1 MYTSIFTC
9 APLLSVAHAH
19 GVILAAQGI
28 AGSPASV
35 GFKVDDAIA
44 RNCTG
49 ISPCQQD
56 TTIIRDSE
64 ITANI
69 VNECGRTELSGNI
82 DVGEN
87 TENALAANKVTMV
100 KAGTKLTVTIHQVN
114 ADGAG
119 PYTCDLD
126 ETSNAGI
133 ISQNLSV
140 TNNVPGVNGLS
151 QAKTQD
157 FNITVQMPDKLACNG
172 ASTGNIC
179 TVRCRNNAV
188 AGPFGGCFPVMQV
201 DVAATNN
208 SANQI
213 TTAQTLAGI
222 DAQVQQNNVDLP
234 VAIAANQNEGA
245 AAKEFAAANALLK
258 ASITSKASPVQ
269 TLSLENVNV
278 AGAAAATSS
287 SSSSAA
293 ATKATATAATKG
305 NGNAKGNGNGNG
317 NGNGRNNNN
326 NNNQA
331 RAPGLSLKWASRLF
345 SSDAWEEESAN

>member
-1 MYTSIFTC
+1 MYTSILFQ
-9 APLLSVAHAH
+9 AALLSVAQAH

-64 ITANI
+64 IKANI

-82 DVGEN
+82 DVGES
-87 TENALAANKVTMV
+87 TENALSANAVTKV
-100 KAGTKLTVTIHQVN
+100 KAGTLMTVTIHQVN

-126 ETSNAGI
+126 QTSNAGV
-133 ISQNLSV
+133 ISQNLTV

-157 FNITVQMPDKLACNG
+157 FNITVQMPDNLACTG

-188 AGPFGGCFPVMQV
+188 AGPFGGCFAVQQT
-201 DVAATNN
+201 DIAATNN
-208 SANQI
+208 SANTI
-213 TTAQTLAGI
+213 STAQTLKAI
-222 DAQVQQNNVDLP
+222 EAQVQENNVDLP
-234 VAIAANQNEGA
+234 VAVAANQA
-245 AAKEFAAANALLK
+245 AGSADGVKGFNGANALLS
-258 ASITSKASPVQ
+258 ASITSKAAPVM
-269 TLSLENVNV
+269 TLAVENVGVNAAV
-278 AGAAAATSS
+278 ASTTSS
-287 SSSSAA
+287 TSSA
-293 ATKATATAATKG
+293 KATATTAAKG
-305 NGNAKGNGNGNG
+305 NGKGNANAKGNGNGNG

-326 NNNQA
+326 KA
-331 RAPGLSLKWASRLF
+331 RGSSLKWASRLF
-345 SSDAWEEESAN
+345 AADSWEEPSN